1 MMKWIGCV
9 ACFLVGVAW
18 SESSGTASPSQA
30 GIQIAVPLDPSSVG
44 YLNLTKRHPDGSDG
58 PTEFATAYSPAS
70 AVQRLDQIRGFLK
83 SFEELTARARGTLTE
98 AELSRVGNT
107 DGAMQNVGFHNIPL
121 IVEGTLL
128 KQDYQLTQAQY
139 ELAQLRLARGD
150 VTVAEVERAR
160 AAYAAATQRLQL
172 FWDTKRPVD

>member
-18 SESSGTASPSQA
+18 TAISGTASPYQV
-30 GIQIAVPLDPSSVG
+30 GTQIAVPSDPSAVG
-44 YLNLTKRHPDGSDG
+44 YLNLSKRHPDGSDG

-70 AVQRLDQIRGFLK
+70 AVHRLDQIRGFLK
-83 SFEELTARARGTLTE
+83 SFEELTTRARGTLTE
-98 AELSRVGNT
+98 LELRSVGNT

-128 KQDYQLTQAQY
+128 KQDYQLTQVQY
-139 ELAQLRLARGD
+139 ELAQLRLARGE
-150 VTVAEVERAR
+150 VAEAEVERSR
-160 AAYAAATQRLQL
+160 AAYAAATKRIQL
-172 FWDTKRPVD
+172 FWDTRRPVD

>member
-18 SESSGTASPSQA
+18 SEISGTVPPSQA
-30 GIQIAVPLDPSSVG
+30 GIQIAVPSDPSSVG
-44 YLNLTKRHPDGSDG
+44 YLNLSKRHPDGSDG
-58 PTEFATAYSPAS
+58 PTEFATVYSPAS
-70 AVQRLDQIRGFLK
+70 GVQRLDQIRGFLK
-83 SFEELTARARGTLTE
+83 SFEELTVRARGKLTD
-98 AELSRVGNT
+98 AELRSVGNT
-107 DGAMQNVGFHNIPL
+107 GGEMQNVGFHNIPL
-121 IVEGTLL
+121 VVEGTLL

-150 VTVAEVERAR
+150 VAEADVERAR
-160 AAYAAATQRLQL
+160 AAYAAATRRFQL